1 MMFIRPRLPS
11 FVASRHLPMR
21 IRAVRIEGC
30 LYCKA
35 CGDYTY
41 QPGYGCLAC
50 GFVEPG
56 V

>member
-1 MMFIRPRLPS
+1 MTFRR
-11 FVASRHLPMR
+11 VATTLRRFQH
-21 IRAVRIEGC
+21 RAQRIEGC